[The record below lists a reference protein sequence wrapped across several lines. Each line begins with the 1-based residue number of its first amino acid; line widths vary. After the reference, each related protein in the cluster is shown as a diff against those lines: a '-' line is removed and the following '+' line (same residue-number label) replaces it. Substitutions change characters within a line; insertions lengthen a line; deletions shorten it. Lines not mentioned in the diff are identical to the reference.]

1 MKKNNIFSFLL
12 MHAVFL
18 LYSFYTVIGKFA
30 AKYDF
35 LSLHFCLF
43 YCLLIFILF
52 LYAIIWQQVLK
63 VIPLSFATA
72 NKAATIVW
80 GMLWSFLF
88 FQENIS
94 LKKIIGA
101 IIIFIGIL
109 ILSTTS
115 ESGEQNNEQ

>member
-1 MKKNNIFSFLL
+1 MKKNNFPSFLL
-12 MHAVFL
+12 MHAGFL
-18 LYSFYTVIGKFA
+18 IYSFYTVIGKIA

-35 LSLHFCLF
+35 LSLHFCIF
-43 YCLLIFILF
+43 YCILIFILF
-52 LYAIIWQQVLK
+52 VYAILWQQVLK